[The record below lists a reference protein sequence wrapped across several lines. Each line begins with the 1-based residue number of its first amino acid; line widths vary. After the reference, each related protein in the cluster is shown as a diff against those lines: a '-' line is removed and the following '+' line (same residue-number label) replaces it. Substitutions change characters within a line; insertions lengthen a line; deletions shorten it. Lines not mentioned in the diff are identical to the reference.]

1 MEFHPCKCHL
11 LQITNKNSPIHF
23 NYKIH
28 NTLLTKV
35 DCAKYLG
42 IIIDSKLNWKKQ
54 YSNLI
59 KSCKQT
65 LSFIRRNLPKASS
78 QIKNVCYKTL
88 IRPKLGYACSVWDP
102 HHRLH
107 IESLEKVQKA
117 AARFVTGNYKMETG
131 NSQKNLETLGWDTL
145 EERRLRTKLTI
156 FQKGRLGD
164 IDIPT
169 DHLALKTRQTRRGGG
184 GPTYQKEFSKVDG
197 HIFSFYPSTTRLWNN
212 LPVDLRNCDKMDNF
226 TNGLNKINVSKLRRS
241 LQSID

>member
-1 MEFHPCKCHL
+1 MEFHPGKCHL
-11 LQITNKNSPIHF
+11 LQITNKNSPTHF

-28 NTLLTKV
+28 GTLLTKV

-65 LSFIRRNLPKASS
+65 LSFIRRNLPKASF

-88 IRPKLGYACSVWDP
+88 IRPKLEYACSVWDP

-131 NSQKNLETLGWDTL
+131 NSRKNLETLG
-145 EERRLRTKLTI
+145 
-156 FQKGRLGD
+156 
-164 IDIPT
+164 
-169 DHLALKTRQTRRGGG
+169 
-184 GPTYQKEFSKVDG
+184 
-197 HIFSFYPSTTRLWNN
+197 
-212 LPVDLRNCDKMDNF
+212 
-226 TNGLNKINVSKLRRS
+226 
-241 LQSID
+241 